1 MPCPHCNAPVNAADR
16 FCVACGRPLPETDVQ
31 PPAESA
37 AGSPLPA
44 ESAAGSPLPAESA
57 AGSPLP
63 AESAAGNPLPAESAA
78 GNPLPAES
86 PAAHG
91 LPAAHWRGG
100 QAAMAL
106 LIVGLAFLSI
116 SGLSLLLEPLGNGLA
131 WAAWVASHA
140 IGIVILATI
149 WLLGNDRR
157 RVSLRALAAALGL
170 NRPRVSWLYALLLA
184 ALATG
189 LSLAFTALYAWAI
202 TLLAEL
208 LVLPLDLAERLQLP
222 PDIAKQLLLPP
233 DIGPEILFP
242 GPAALLT
249 FEALAGWTAFT
260 EELFFRGF
268 VFAGLIPRWG
278 LKGAAVGSALIFSVF
293 HIYPGVL
300 LPIFVT
306 GLLLAGLYR
315 LTGSLWPP
323 VLAHAGQNALA
334 LLAVGYA

>member
-1 MPCPHCNAPVNAADR
+1 MPCPHCNAPANAADR
-16 FCVACGRPLPETDVQ
+16 FCVTCGRPLPDTDGLES
-31 PPAESA
+31 AESA
-37 AGSPLPA
+37 AGNPLPA

-63 AESAAGNPLPAESAA
+63 AESAAD
-78 GNPLPAES
+78 
-86 PAAHG
+86 HG

-157 RVSLRALAAALGL
+157 RVSLMALAAALGL
-170 NRPRVSWLYALLLA
+170 TRPRVSWLYALLLA
-184 ALATG
+184 ALSTG

-202 TLLAEL
+202 T
-208 LVLPLDLAERLQLP
+208 PLNIE
-222 PDIAKQLLLPP
+222 LLLPP

-278 LKGAAVGSALIFSVF
+278 IKGAAVGSALIFSVF

-334 LLAVGYA
+334 LLAVGYGG

>member
-1 MPCPHCNAPVNAADR
+1 MPCPHCNAPANAADL
-16 FCVACGRPLPETDVQ
+16 FCVTCGRPLPETDGL
-31 PPAESA
+31 A
-37 AGSPLPA
+37 
-44 ESAAGSPLPAESA
+44 
-57 AGSPLP
+57 P

-78 GNPLPAES
+78 GNLLPTES
-86 PAAHG
+86 AAARG

-100 QAAMAL
+100 QAAMSL

-170 NRPRVSWLYALLLA
+170 TRPRISWLYALLLA
-184 ALATG
+184 ALSTG

-202 TLLAEL
+202 T
-208 LVLPLDLAERLQLP
+208 PLDIE
-222 PDIAKQLLLPP
+222 LLLPP